1 MPGCNTRIVNNK
13 GQSPVSLA
21 RTHLLLE
28 TQQLIADAEQSETR
42 PWANYRVTHSDE
54 RFYGDIDERF
64 HPDLA
69 ALPTGGPTTVASR
82 QAGWFIFSHEPHQ
95 LEPHKTDPAEP
106 QTRAEPARR
115 ASAGTSAAHD
125 CMGPCGAEADEC
137 ASEPEPE
144 LATQRRWAG
153 AVRSRRPP
161 AAALT
166 SGLEGLRDAQLF
178 VERCEADAVAGR
190 GYVRPL
196 GEAHAVDALST
207 GWFAALAQRPHT
219 ELLGKTAQLIHRA
232 FEDLARSGCGDRS
245 GLCRLL
251 IGICGPAALEV
262 SVRPSAREWEP
273 TAAILRA
280 HCAAAAS
287 VATEG
292 RAGALLCRCGN
303 LAKFDAFAAAL
314 EWSEAPDLADALALA
329 LKLCTCIVTHIS
341 QPAIVTPALRN
352 LTTLAE
358 RFCLEEAPELLSK
371 IDAVALRALDACE
384 CTYPILAALGA
395 NRPHWRGRI
404 LLAVEDRICQA
415 DCACEGLGALKAGPH
430 IQARTALRRL
440 ARLAVKLCS
449 FWGLDPTATNH
460 TSLVD
465 CVERDVL
472 LRLVEQGRCTL
483 VPHRLGS
490 EWIER
495 HRAPFR
501 ASANVF
507 QVGAGG

>member
-1 MPGCNTRIVNNK
+1 VPGCNTRIVNNK

-21 RTHLLLE
+21 RTHLLPE
-28 TQQLIADAEQSETR
+28 TQQLITDAEQSETR

-106 QTRAEPARR
+106 RTRAEPAVRR
-115 ASAGTSAAHD
+115 ASAGAAAAHD

-144 LATQRRWAG
+144 LATQRAA
-153 AVRSRRPP
+153 AVRSRCPP
-161 AAALT
+161 AAARV
-166 SGLEGLRDAQLF
+166 SGFEGLRDAQLF

-207 GWFAALAQRPHT
+207 GWFTALAQRPHT

-232 FEDLARSGCGDRS
+232 FEDLARSGGGDRS

-262 SVRPSAREWEP
+262 SVRHSAREWEP

-341 QPAIVTPALRN
+341 RPAIVTPALRN